1 MTTRVAFAGFSHE
14 TNDFS
19 PRTTDVRDFTD
30 HGYYVGDEIET
41 LRGTNTE
48 AGGVMQAAEEDGDVE
63 VIPIVVAS
71 ATPGGLVTRAAFELL
86 TGQIEEGIARE
97 KPDAV
102 CLDLHGAMVAEGE
115 DDGDGAILRRVRQ
128 IVGPDIPVVAVLD
141 LHANVG
147 PEMIEYADA
156 LIPYDEYPH
165 IDMAERG
172 AEGLRLVVDAARGK
186 VRPTMGHVK
195 LPMMPNGPK
204 QFSRIEPTKSIME
217 HVHEIE
223 TRPGVLTAGVCFAFP
238 YADCPH
244 GGMTITVVTDGD
256 QNLADSLA
264 REIADEIWERREE
277 FRPVVFTVE
286 EAVRHAI
293 EQDNGPIVLADYGDN
308 PGGGGAGDGT
318 ELLRG
323 FLELGAKNAAFAL
336 IADPETVQEAFEA
349 GIGSEISVDLGGKT
363 DDLHG
368 APIPVVATVRHLSDG
383 TYIHAGP
390 MMEGV
395 PDSLGPTAVLGCKG
409 RYGDEVEV
417 VVTTIR
423 RQPFDTAVF
432 TSQGIDPSKKKIIGV
447 KSAVHFRNAYVPI
460 AAEILEV
467 DTPGLTAMDFSRFN
481 YSRLPR
487 PMWPLDD
494 VWSAGTSGI

>member
-1 MTTRVAFAGFSHE
+1 MLGTRRHFSCE
-14 TNDFS
+14 
-19 PRTTDVRDFTD
+19 
-30 HGYYVGDEIET
+30 GD
-41 LRGTNTE
+41 
-48 AGGVMQAAEEDGDVE
+48 
-63 VIPIVVAS
+63 S
-71 ATPGGLVTRAAFELL
+71 
-86 TGQIEEGIARE
+86 
-97 KPDAV
+97 
-102 CLDLHGAMVAEGE
+102 
-115 DDGDGAILRRVRQ
+115 
-128 IVGPDIPVVAVLD
+128 
-141 LHANVG
+141 ANVSQHLV
-147 PEMIEYADA
+147 E
-156 LIPYDEYPH
+156 DE
-165 IDMAERG
+165 
-172 AEGLRLVVDAARGK
+172 K
-186 VRPTMGHVK
+186 
-195 LPMMPNGPK
+195 
-204 QFSRIEPTKSIME
+204 F
-217 HVHEIE
+217 
-223 TRPGVLTAGVCFAFP
+223 
-238 YADCPH
+238 
-244 GGMTITVVTDGD
+244 
-256 QNLADSLA
+256 LA

-323 FLELGAKNAAFAL
+323 FLELGARNAAFAL

-432 TSQGIDPSKKKIIGV
+432 TSQGIDPTDK
-447 KSAVHFRNAYVPI
+447 AHHRR
-460 AAEILEV
+460 EV
-467 DTPGLTAMDFSRFN
+467 RC
-481 YSRLPR
+481 
-487 PMWPLDD
+487 PLSQRIRSD
-494 VWSAGTSGI
+494 SS